1 MTVESLVIKEFSKC
15 DFSVFCMYLLFGY
28 IKNFY
33 SIIFVYVFDN
43 SQMRLI
49 IEIINII
56 FS

>member
-1 MTVESLVIKEFSKC
+1 
-15 DFSVFCMYLLFGY
+15 MYLLFGY
-28 IKNFY
+28 IKDFY
-33 SIIFVYVFDN
+33 SIIFVYIFDN